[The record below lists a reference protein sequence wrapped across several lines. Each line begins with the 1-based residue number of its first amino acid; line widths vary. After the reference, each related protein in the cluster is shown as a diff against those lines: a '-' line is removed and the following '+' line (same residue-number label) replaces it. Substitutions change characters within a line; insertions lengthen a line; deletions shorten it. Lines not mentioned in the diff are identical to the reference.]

1 MKRASWMFPLLC
13 GTLPLLAQE
22 AAPAGDAPAQGWG
35 AAMGIGAVTM
45 DGQTWT
51 QISLRPDIPIGKLG
65 IALDLTLFFDEDGN
79 VRKSDWDEGKD
90 LIDKIYY
97 LRWAH
102 KGDPLYLKA
111 GSLDDVTL
119 GYGMLVRHYAN
130 SVQYPSVRRVGGE
143 FDVRIG
149 KPQFEGFL
157 ANFREL
163 GDPGLFG
170 VRASYPVIGKLRV
183 GGSFVMDGNLYAG
196 MADADEDAV
205 PDQLDRY
212 ADRDDG
218 EEYATWHDLET
229 ALSGNP
235 DLWERMRQSAGY
247 PGDDW
252 LQSPP
257 IDYSKAE
264 ESLQAVGADVGY
276 ELLPNLDLYFQA
288 ARFTGYGSGW
298 APGVSWRP
306 FHFLQ
311 AGAEYRVWGEQFIGD
326 FFNRTYD
333 LERTIFRQDPV
344 NGDSLYTREEWLK
357 HAPAMKGL
365 YADARLSLFNILTV
379 NAAWNTMKPD
389 DGGVDD
395 WNSLWADAGLNMA
408 KVPKLKEVSA
418 YYTQVGAKSLFELKN
433 ESTVHGVRLGYEL
446 APGAVM
452 RLDWRTS
459 YTDRNGDGRIRGA
472 VEQDRTFLVETVF
485 QLH

>member
-1 MKRASWMFPLLC
+1 MKHLGLISLLA
-13 GTLPLLAQE
+13 GALPLFAQE
-22 AAPAGDAPAQGWG
+22 AAPAAGATGQSWG
-35 AAMGIGAVTM
+35 AAMGVGAVTM

-51 QISLRPDIPIGKLG
+51 QIALRPEIPIGKLG
-65 IALDLTLFFDEDGN
+65 IALDLTLFFDEDGKI
-79 VRKSDWDEGKD
+79 RKSDWDEGRD

-143 FDVRIG
+143 FDIRIG
-149 KPQFEGFL
+149 KPQIEGFL

-163 GDPGLFG
+163 DGPGLLG

-196 MADADEDAV
+196 MADVDEDAV

-212 ADRDDG
+212 TDHDDG
-218 EEYATWHDLET
+218 EEYDTWHDLQT
-229 ALSGNP
+229 ALAANP

-252 LQSPP
+252 LAAPP

-264 ESLQAVGADVGY
+264 ESLQALGGDLSY
-276 ELLPNLDLYFQA
+276 ELLPNLDAYFQLA
-288 ARFTGYGSGW
+288 KFTGYGSGW

-306 FHFLQ
+306 FSWLS

-333 LERTIFRQDPV
+333 VERTQLF
-344 NGDSLYTREEWLK
+344 GDSLYTKEEVLK
-357 HAPAMKGL
+357 NAVAMKGL
-365 YADARLSLFNILTV
+365 YADARLNIFNILTV

-389 DGGVDD
+389 DGNVDD

-408 KVPKLKEVSA
+408 KVPKLKELSA
-418 YYTQVGAKSLFELKN
+418 YYTQVGAESLFDLK
-433 ESTVHGVRLGYEL
+433 TPQTIHGYRIGYEL

-452 RLDWRTS
+452 RLDWRTT
-459 YTDRNGDGRIRGA
+459 YADRNGDGEIHGGA
-472 VEQDRTFLVETVF
+472 EQDRTFLVETVF
-485 QLH
+485 QLR

>member
-1 MKRASWMFPLLC
+1 MMKHTWLISLL
-13 GTLPLLAQE
+13 GGALPLLAQD
-22 AAPAGDAPAQGWG
+22 AAPAAAPSGQSWG

-51 QISLRPDIPIGKLG
+51 QIALRPEIPIGKLG

-119 GYGMLVRHYAN
+119 GYGMLVRHYSNA
-130 SVQYPSVRRVGGE
+130 VQYPSIRRVGGE
-143 FDVRIG
+143 FDIRIG
-149 KPQFEGFL
+149 KPQIEGFL

-163 GDPGLFG
+163 DGPGLLG

-183 GGSFVMDGNLYAG
+183 GASFVQDGNLYAG
-196 MADADEDAV
+196 MADEDDDNV

-212 ADRDDG
+212 TDHDDG
-218 EEYATWHDLET
+218 AEYATWHELQTEL
-229 ALSGNP
+229 ASNP

-247 PGDDW
+247 PGDSW
-252 LQSPP
+252 LASPP

-264 ESLQAVGADVGY
+264 ESLQALGGDLSY
-276 ELLPNLDLYFQA
+276 EILPKLDAYFQVA
-288 ARFTGYGSGW
+288 KFTGYGSGW

-306 FHFLQ
+306 FSWLS

-333 LERTIFRQDPV
+333 VERTYL
-344 NGDSLYTREEWLK
+344 GADSLLKTKEEKLK
-357 HAPAMKGL
+357 KAVAMKGL
-365 YADARLSLFNILTV
+365 YADARLSLFNIITV

-389 DGGVDD
+389 DGNVND

-408 KVPKLKEVSA
+408 KVPKLKELSA
-418 YYTQVGAKSLFELKN
+418 YYTQVGAESLFDLKT
-433 ESTVHGVRLGYEL
+433 ESTIHGYRIGYEL

-452 RLDWRTS
+452 RLDWRTT
-459 YTDRNGDGRIRGA
+459 YADRNGNGEISGKN
-472 VEQDRTFLVETVF
+472 EKDRTFLVETVF
-485 QLH
+485 QLR